1 MVTYVFITGGV
12 VSSVG
17 KGILSASLGCL
28 FKSRSI
34 HVTIQKMDPYINVD
48 AGTMNPYQ
56 HGEVFVTD
64 DGAETDLDLG
74 HYERFIDESLSQ
86 DNNVTMGQIYGAV
99 IELERKG
106 EYLGDTV
113 RVIPHVTDEIK
124 RRILSIVEDD
134 GRDHI
139 VIVEIGGTV
148 GDIESLPFLEAIR
161 QIKKDVGPHRAVYLH
176 VTLVPHLAPSGELKT
191 KPTQHSVRELRSIGL
206 KPDFIICRTV
216 VPLSVSMI
224 EKIALYCDV
233 EPEDVIQS
241 RDLEHIYELPLLLLE
256 QKLDEKVLKLLHF
269 PSPEP
274 AAMEEWR
281 SWVSALKKPRQS
293 LHVALVGKY
302 IELKDAYISITEAL
316 NHACVYCGVEADMIR
331 VDAELLGKDDVREHL
346 SRVDG
351 ILVPGGFGTR
361 GIEGKIEAIRFARE
375 NKIPFLGLCYGL
387 QAAVIEYARNVCGL
401 KGANTVEID
410 PATPYPVIHQMASQ
424 KKVKAKGGTMRLGA
438 YPCSIREGTNA
449 HAAYGTTLVSERH
462 RHRFELNNDFMT
474 KLESQGMVISGCN
487 RESSLAE
494 IVEIPGHPWFLAC
507 QFHPEFKSRPR
518 APHPL
523 FVHFVKALCTTKGIA
538 STDGIT

>member
-1 MVTYVFITGGV
+1 MVKYVFITGGV

-28 FKSRSI
+28 FKSRDI

-106 EYLGDTV
+106 DYLGDTV

-134 GRDHI
+134 GQDHI
-139 VIVEIGGTV
+139 VIVEIGGTI
-148 GDIESLPFLEAIR
+148 GDIESLPFMEAIR
-161 QIKKDVGPHRAVYLH
+161 QLKKDLGPHRTVYLH
-176 VTLVPHLAPSGELKT
+176 VTLVPHLIPSGELKT
-191 KPTQHSVRELRSIGL
+191 KPTQHSVREMRSIGL
-206 KPDFIICRTV
+206 KPDFIICRTS

-233 EPEDVIQS
+233 EPEDVIQN

-256 QKLDEKVLKLLHF
+256 QRLDEKVLKLLHF
-269 PSPEP
+269 PTLRP

-281 SWVSALKKPRQS
+281 KWVCALKEPRKS
-293 LHVALVGKY
+293 VKIALVGKY
-302 IELKDAYISITEAL
+302 IELKDAYISISEAL
-316 NHACVYCGVEADMIR
+316 KHACVHCG
-331 VDAELLGKDDVREHL
+331 VDAELLRIDAEMLNAPEAREIL
-346 SRVDG
+346 SQVDG
-351 ILVPGGFGTR
+351 ILVPGGFGSR

-375 NKIPFLGLCYGL
+375 NGIPFLGLCYGL
-387 QAAVIEYARNVCGL
+387 QAAAIEFARNVCEM

-410 PATPYPVIHQMASQ
+410 PATPYPIIHQMASQ
-424 KKVKAKGGTMRLGA
+424 KKVKSKGGSMRLGA
-438 YPCSIREGTNA
+438 YPCTIKEGTRA
-449 HAAYGTTLVSERH
+449 HEAYGSLLVSERH
-462 RHRFELNNDFMT
+462 RHRFELNNDFVSQ
-474 KLESQGMVISGCN
+474 LEAKGLTVSGLN

-494 IVEIPGHPWFLAC
+494 IIELPDHPWFLAC
-507 QFHPEFKSRPR
+507 QYHPEFKSRPR
-518 APHPL
+518 TPHPL
-523 FVHFVKALCTTKGIA
+523 FVNFVKAVTEKKSHA
-538 STDGIT
+538 DSTVQP